1 MVILGLAFVSIMC
14 VNVLNEIAALT
25 LLRGA
30 DFASVLGQPPTRSYG
45 DAVPRFASLRVHY
58 RLDLWPLAFLFG
70 VLVFKSG
77 FLPRI
82 LGVLLIAACFG
93 YLADSL
99 TPLLLPSYRDIV
111 SRIANIAL
119 TLGEPVI
126 ILWLL
131 IRGAKDQP
139 LPSRSIK

>member
-1 MVILGLAFVSIMC
+1 MAGLASPVGIRQTS
-14 VNVLNEIAALT
+14 A
-25 LLRGA
+25 G
-30 DFASVLGQPPTRSYG
+30 GYG
-45 DAVPRFASLRVHY
+45 HAVPRFASLRIRC
-58 RLDLWPLAFLFG
+58 RLDLWPLPFG

-77 FLPRI
+77 FLPRV

-99 TPLLLPSYRDIV
+99 APLLLPSYANIV
-111 SRIANIAL
+111 GRFASIAL
-119 TLGEPVI
+119 TLGEPAI

-139 LPSRSIK
+139 LRAAV